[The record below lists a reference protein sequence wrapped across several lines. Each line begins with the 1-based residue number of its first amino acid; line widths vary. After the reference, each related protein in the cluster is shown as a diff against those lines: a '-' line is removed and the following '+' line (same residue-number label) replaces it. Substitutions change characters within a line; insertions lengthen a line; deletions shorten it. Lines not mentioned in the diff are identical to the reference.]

1 MSDINDKKLGDVGTQ
16 FRFEDADVKV
26 WDLVLE
32 PGQSSD
38 WHHHTRR
45 YVFIVTRPGTLKTE
59 YADGTSSVSELTLG
73 QVVKGRKDAVHR
85 VTNVGNALYSNAII
99 ELQD

>member
-1 MSDINDKKLGDVGTQ
+1 MNDRHLGDVGTNFQ
-16 FRFEDADVKV
+16 FEDDDVKV

-45 YVFIVTRPGTLKTE
+45 YLFIVTRAGTLKTE
-59 YADGTSSVSELTLG
+59 HDDGSTTVTELRLG
-73 QVVKGRKDAVHR
+73 QVVRGHKDAVRR
-85 VTNVGNALYSNAII
+85 VTNVGDALYSNAII
-99 ELQD
+99 ELQE

>member
-1 MSDINDKKLGDVGTQ
+1 MGDRHLGDVGTEFQ
-16 FRFEDADVKV
+16 FEDGDVKV

-45 YVFIVTRPGTLKTE
+45 YVFIVTRPGRLKTE
-59 YADGTSSVSELTLG
+59 FEDGSSRVTELRLG
-73 QVVKGRKDAVHR
+73 QVVKGVKDSVHR
-85 VTNVGNALYSNAII
+85 VTNVGDAPYSNAII

>member
-1 MSDINDKKLGDVGTQ
+1 MGDRHLGDVGTEFQ
-16 FRFEDADVKV
+16 FEDGDVKV

-45 YVFIVTRPGTLKTE
+45 YVFIVTRPGRLKTE
-59 YADGTSSVSELTLG
+59 FEDGSSRVTELRLG
-73 QVVKGRKDAVHR
+73 QVVKGVKDSVHR
-85 VTNVGNALYSNAII
+85 VTNVGDALYSNAII

>member
-1 MSDINDKKLGDVGTQ
+1 MGDRQLGDVGTEFQ
-16 FRFEDADVKV
+16 FEDGDVKV

-45 YVFIVTRPGTLKTE
+45 YVFIVTRAGTLKTE
-59 YADGTSSVSELTLG
+59 FEDGSSRVSELRLG
-73 QVVKGRKDAVHR
+73 QVVKGVKDSVHR
-85 VTNVGNALYSNAII
+85 VTNVGDAVYSNAII